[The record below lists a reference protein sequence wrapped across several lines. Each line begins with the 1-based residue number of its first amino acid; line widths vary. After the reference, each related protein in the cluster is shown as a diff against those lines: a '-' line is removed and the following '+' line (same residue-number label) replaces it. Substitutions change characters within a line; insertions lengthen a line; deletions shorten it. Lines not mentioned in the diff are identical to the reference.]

1 MIGDLFASWLKAL
14 TKPSIVTFNQ
24 ESEGASATK
33 LLIALVLA
41 GLVFGLISVPL
52 EGPAIPLLLN
62 IGTLA
67 LTVVV
72 EAVLLGL
79 VLFVIAKVFGSEG
92 DFLTHCYL
100 LSLPLVP
107 VAFIIA
113 LFGRFGISNA
123 VFQPLAPLG
132 LERIIAVALGLY
144 GFFLALLALQSAHDF
159 QATQA
164 INVALVTLVIW
175 VVLDVIAM
183 FVAGADNVLTKTARF
198 MGDNLDRLLEQ
209 AISHAW
215 LVLVSMFIAIILGV
229 IIGILITLPSRLPRF
244 SHLLVLVPLAL
255 FVAAYL
261 AADGTFGSPVAEALT
276 SITRRARGFA
286 LIGIVL
292 VVLLYV
298 LYLFGERASEP
309 VLYAAGIMLTFP
321 SIGLFGLFIPLFGIG
336 FMNAAVALIL
346 YAQLPILRNTYTGIK
361 NVPRP
366 VIESGR
372 GMGMTEFQIL
382 YKIKMPMTVPVL
394 MAGVRISMVMI
405 VGIAAIAK
413 LIGVLC
419 LGKFI
424 FDGIGRASDPM
435 VIAGAVGVS
444 IFALL
449 VDALL
454 GWAQTRLTPAGL
466 REQPAG

>member
-1 MIGDLFASWLKAL
+1 MFGDLFASWLKAL
-14 TKPSIVTFNQ
+14 TQPSIETFKQ
-24 ESEGASATK
+24 EKEAASPSK
-33 LLIALVLA
+33 LLLALLFG
-41 GLVFGLISVPL
+41 GLVFGLVSVPL
-52 EGPAIPLLLN
+52 EGDAVPLLLK
-62 IGTLA
+62 IGTMT

-72 EAVLLGL
+72 EAILLGL
-79 VLFVIAKVFGSEG
+79 VLFVIAKTFGGEG

-107 VAFIIA
+107 LIFIVS
-113 LFGRFGISNA
+113 LFGRLGLTDAI
-123 VFQPLAPLG
+123 FQPLSPLG
-132 LERIIAVALGLY
+132 LERIIAIALGLY
-144 GFFLALLALQSAHDF
+144 GFFLALLALQGAHEF

-164 INVALVTLVIW
+164 VNVALVALLIW
-175 VVLDVIAM
+175 IVLDVIAM
-183 FVAGADNVLTKTARF
+183 FVIGADNVLTKTARF

-209 AISHAW
+209 ALSHAW
-215 LVLVSMFIAIILGV
+215 LVLVSMFVAIILGV
-229 IIGILITLPSRLPRF
+229 IIGILITLPSRFPRL
-244 SHLLVLVPLAL
+244 SHVLVLIPLGL
-255 FVAAYL
+255 FLAAYL
-261 AADGTFGSPVAEALT
+261 AADGVFGGAVADLLT
-276 SITRRARGFA
+276 SITRRAKGFA
-286 LIGIVL
+286 MIGMVV

-298 LYLFGERASEP
+298 LYLFGERASVP

-361 NVPRP
+361 DVPGAI
-366 VIESGR
+366 IEAGR

-382 YKIKMPMTVPVL
+382 YKVKMPMTVPVL
-394 MAGVRISMVMI
+394 MAGVRVSMVMI

-454 GWAQTRLTPAGL
+454 GWAQNRLTPAGL
-466 REQPAG
+466 REQPA